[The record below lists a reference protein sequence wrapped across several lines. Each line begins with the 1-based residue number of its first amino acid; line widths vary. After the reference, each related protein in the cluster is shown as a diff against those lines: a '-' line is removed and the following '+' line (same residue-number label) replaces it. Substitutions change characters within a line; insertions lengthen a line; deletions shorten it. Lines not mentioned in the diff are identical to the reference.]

1 MTQDGQ
7 PQSRSKPRIAA
18 LVALLAA
25 LLTAAG
31 LVFAGPAASQ
41 ATAAP
46 PQNEAPECST
56 GVDFLGFSD
65 ALNKRTFEGTS
76 VGGLSALTYDV
87 RRGVY
92 YSLVDNGPAATSE
105 ARFYTLRIPTKG
117 GTLGTPE
124 ILDVT
129 TLRDANGQ
137 PFTASN
143 FDGEGLTLTRR
154 GDLLASSE
162 TEPSIRRFSIDG
174 ELLEELPVPQKF
186 RVASQGQAQRN
197 QTFESLALAPNGR
210 SLFTAVEG
218 PLTPDGRTA
227 EGENRIRI
235 LRYEDRGP
243 GGFQPVEEFFYLT
256 EPGQGVVEIVAL
268 SEDELLVLE
277 RGFQSGVGNTVRVF
291 RVSLSG
297 AEDVSD
303 EPSLAAPGLAPVEKE
318 LLVDVA
324 DCPASGATTP
334 GTQPNPLLDNYESLA
349 LGPRLPGGRRAL
361 LLQSD
366 DNFSAGQVTR
376 VVALGVEN
384 DQLRAGG

>member
-1 MTQDGQ
+1 MKQDGQ
-7 PQSRSKPRIAA
+7 TRGHSRPRIAT
-18 LVALLAA
+18 LMVLLAA
-25 LLTAAG
+25 LLTAVG
-31 LVFAGPAASQ
+31 LAVAGPV
-41 ATAAP
+41 AP
-46 PQNEAPECST
+46 PADAAQDRAGTPECAA

-65 ALNKRTFEGTS
+65 ALNKRTYEGTS
-76 VGGLSALTYDV
+76 VGGLSALTYDG

-117 GTLGTPE
+117 GVLGTPE
-124 ILDVT
+124 ILGVT
-129 TLRDANGQ
+129 TLRDASGQ

-162 TEPSIRRFSIDG
+162 TEPSIRRFDLDG
-174 ELLEELPVPQKF
+174 NLLEELPVPHKF
-186 RVASQGQAQRN
+186 RVAPAGQAQRN

-218 PLTPDGRTA
+218 PLAPDGRTA

-291 RVSLSG
+291 RVSLDG
-297 AEDVSD
+297 AEDVSG
-303 EPSLAAPGLAPVEKE
+303 EPSLAAPGLEPVEKE

-324 DCPASGATTP
+324 DCPSGGATTP
-334 GTQPNPLLDNYESLA
+334 GTQPNPLLDNYESLT
-349 LGPRLPGGRRAL
+349 LGPRLPGGRRSL

-366 DNFSAGQVTR
+366 DNFNAGLVTR

-384 DQLRAGG
+384 GQLWTGR

>member
-1 MTQDGQ
+1 MKQDGQ
-7 PQSRSKPRIAA
+7 TRGHSRPRIAT
-18 LVALLAA
+18 LMVLLAA
-25 LLTAAG
+25 LLTAVG
-31 LVFAGPAASQ
+31 LAVAGPV
-41 ATAAP
+41 AP
-46 PQNEAPECST
+46 PADAAQDRAGTPECAA

-65 ALNKRTFEGTS
+65 ALNKRTYEGTS
-76 VGGLSALTYDV
+76 VGGLSALTYDG

-117 GTLGTPE
+117 GLLGNPE

-129 TLRDANGQ
+129 TLRDASGQ

-186 RVASQGQAQRN
+186 KVAPEGQAQRN

-218 PLTPDGRTA
+218 PLAPDGRTA

-291 RVSLSG
+291 RVSLDG
-297 AEDVSD
+297 AENVSD
-303 EPSLAAPGLAPVEKE
+303 EPSLATPGLEPVEKE
-318 LLVDVA
+318 LLVDLA
-324 DCPASGATTP
+324 DCPSSGATTP
-334 GTQPNPLLDNYESLA
+334 GTQANPLLDNYESLT
-349 LGPRLPGGRRAL
+349 LGPRLPGGRRSL

-384 DQLRAGG
+384 KQLRTGR

>member
-1 MTQDGQ
+1 MKQDGKTRGH
-7 PQSRSKPRIAA
+7 SRPRIAT
-18 LVALLAA
+18 LVVLLAA
-25 LLTAAG
+25 LLTAVG
-31 LVFAGPAASQ
+31 LAITGPV
-41 ATAAP
+41 AP
-46 PQNEAPECST
+46 PADAAQDRASTPECAA

-65 ALNKRTFEGTS
+65 ALNKRTYEGTS
-76 VGGLSALTYDV
+76 VGGLSALTYDG

-117 GTLGTPE
+117 GVLGTPE
-124 ILDVT
+124 ILGVT
-129 TLRDANGQ
+129 TLRDASGQ

-162 TEPSIRRFSIDG
+162 TEPSIRRFDLDG
-174 ELLEELPVPQKF
+174 NLLEELPVPQKF
-186 RVASQGQAQRN
+186 RVAPAGQAQRN

-218 PLTPDGRTA
+218 PLAPDGRTA

-243 GGFQPVEEFFYLT
+243 GGFQPVDEFFYLT

-291 RVSLSG
+291 RVSLDG
-297 AEDVSD
+297 AEDVSG
-303 EPSLAAPGLAPVEKE
+303 EPSLAAPGLEPVEKE

-324 DCPASGATTP
+324 DCPSGGATTP
-334 GTQPNPLLDNYESLA
+334 GTQPNPLLDNYESLT
-349 LGPRLPGGRRAL
+349 LGPRLPGGRRSL

-384 DQLRAGG
+384 RQLWTGR

>member
-1 MTQDGQ
+1 MTR
-7 PQSRSKPRIAA
+7 SRQTKILDARL

-25 LLTAAG
+25 IVAACASLLVIPG
-31 LVFAGPAASQ
+31 H
-41 ATAAP
+41 ATAARP
-46 PQNEAPECST
+46 GSEAPDCAV

-65 ALNKRTFEGTS
+65 ALNKRSYEGTS
-76 VGGLSALTYDV
+76 VGGLSALAYQG
-87 RRGVY
+87 RRDTY
-92 YSLVDNGPAATSE
+92 YSLVDNGPTAASE
-105 ARFYTLRIPTKG
+105 ARFYTLRLPVKNR
-117 GTLGTPE
+117 LGTPK

-129 TLRDANGQ
+129 TLKDASGQ

-162 TEPSIRRFSIDG
+162 TEPSIRRFDLDG
-174 ELLEELPVPQKF
+174 NLLEELAVPQKF
-186 RVASQGQAQRN
+186 KVTPEGQAQRN
-197 QTFESLALAPNGR
+197 QTFESLALAPGGR

-218 PLTPDGRTA
+218 PLAPDGPSA

-291 RVSLSG
+291 RVSLDG
-297 AEDVSD
+297 AKDVSD
-303 EPSLAAPGLAPVEKE
+303 EPSLAAPGLEPVEKE

-324 DCPASGATTP
+324 DCPSGGATTP
-334 GTQPNPLLDNYESLA
+334 GTQPNPLLDNYESLTF
-349 LGPRLPGGRRAL
+349 GPRLPGGRRSL

-384 DQLRAGG
+384 GRLR